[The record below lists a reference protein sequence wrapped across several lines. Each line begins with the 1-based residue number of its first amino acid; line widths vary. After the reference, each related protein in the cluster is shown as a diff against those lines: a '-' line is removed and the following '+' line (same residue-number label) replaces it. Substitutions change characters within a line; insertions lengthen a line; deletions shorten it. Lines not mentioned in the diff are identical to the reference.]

1 MFLALREMRRAKV
14 RFGLLIAAV
23 ALLVLLILG
32 QQAIQSGLITSFV
45 GAIERQSAPILVYS
59 VDGQRTF
66 QGSVITPG
74 LEARVRAVDGVAEAG
89 RIGQGTF
96 TVQVSGQEEDSDAAI
111 LGYDRPDLGAP
122 DELSAG
128 RYPRAPGEAVGSSA
142 GFELGDRV
150 EVLSAGRPGSAVRP
164 LRVVGLADDAQI
176 LVTPTLFVAW
186 PDYVGAVKA
195 VNPDAREVLPSALGV
210 GPEKGLAA
218 ATLASRINGAD
229 RDADALTRAEAAE
242 KAPGVAEVRSSF
254 QVIFLLFGLVVPL
267 TTGLFFLIVTL
278 QKAQSLTLLRA
289 IGARR
294 GVLVRSLLLQV
305 ALVVGAG
312 LVIGIAI
319 YAPLTQLTLGE
330 VALRFDPA
338 AVVFWS
344 VLLMALGL
352 LSALL
357 AARRVMA
364 IDPIEAT
371 VSEGSI

>member
-1 MFLALREMRRAKV
+1 LFLALREMRRAKV
-14 RFGLLIAAV
+14 RFGLLVAAV

-45 GAIERQSAPILVYS
+45 GAIERQSSPVLVYS

-66 QGSVITPG
+66 QGSVINPG
-74 LEARVRAVDGVAEAG
+74 LDARVRKVDGVAQAG

-96 TVQVSGQEEDSDAAI
+96 TVRVSGQEGDSDAAI
-111 LGYDRPDLGAP
+111 LGYDRADLGAP
-122 DELSAG
+122 EPLSAG
-128 RYPRAPGEAVGSSA
+128 RLPNSPGEAVGSSV
-142 GFELGDRV
+142 GFDLGDTV
-150 EVLSAGRPGSAVRP
+150 TILPAGSPTGDRLR
-164 LRVVGLADDAQI
+164 LRVVGLAEDAQI

-186 PDYVGAVKA
+186 SDYVAAVKS
-195 VNPDAREVLPSALGV
+195 VNPDARTVLPSALGV
-210 GPEKGLAA
+210 RPAAGLSPAVVA
-218 ATLASRINGAD
+218 DRINRAD

-254 QVIFLLFGLVVPL
+254 QVIFLLFGLVIPL

-305 ALVVGAG
+305 AIVVGAG
-312 LVIGIAI
+312 LALGIAV
-319 YAPLTQLTLGE
+319 YVPLTQLTLGE
-330 VALRFDPA
+330 VALRFDPG

-357 AARRVMA
+357 AARRVLA

>member
-1 MFLALREMRRAKV
+1 LFLALREMRRAKV
-14 RFGLLIAAV
+14 RFGLLVAAV

-32 QQAIQSGLITSFV
+32 QQAIQNGLITSFV
-45 GAIERQSAPILVYS
+45 GAIERQSSPVLVYS

-74 LEARVRAVDGVAEAG
+74 LESRVRKVDGVAEAG

-96 TVQVSGQEEDSDAAI
+96 TVQVSGKEEDSDAAI
-111 LGYDRPDLGAP
+111 LGYDRADLGAP
-122 DELSAG
+122 EPLSAG
-128 RYPRAPGEAVGSSA
+128 RLPRSPGEAVGSSV
-142 GFELGDRV
+142 GFDLGDTV
-150 EVLSAGRPGSAVRP
+150 TVLPAGSPTGERLQ

-186 PDYVGAVKA
+186 PDYVAAVRS
-195 VNPDAREVLPSALGV
+195 VNPDARTVLPSALGV
-210 GPEKGLAA
+210 RPAGGLAPA
-218 ATLASRINGAD
+218 VLADRINRAD
-229 RDADALTRAEAAE
+229 GDADALTRAEAAE

-254 QVIFLLFGLVVPL
+254 QVIFLLFGMVIPL

-294 GVLVRSLLLQV
+294 GVLVRSLLFQV

-312 LVIGIAI
+312 LALGIAV

-330 VALRFDPA
+330 VALRFDPG
-338 AVVFWS
+338 AVIFWS
-344 VLLMALGL
+344 VLLMSLGM

-357 AARRVMA
+357 AARRVLA

>member
-45 GAIERQSAPILVYS
+45 GAIERQSAPVLVYS

-150 EVLSAGRPGSAVRP
+150 EVLSAGRSGGAVRP

-195 VNPDAREVLPSALGV
+195 VNPDAREILPSALGV

-218 ATLASRINGAD
+218 ATVASRINEAD

-267 TTGLFFLIVTL
+267 TTGLFFLSVTL